1 MRSPSFTLKAAFF
14 NRQVGQKTN
23 NTKILLRMD
32 ELEDIQNYS
41 VYLPKAGLNADCLLL
56 IYLK

>member
-23 NTKILLRMD
+23 NTKILLRID
-32 ELEDIQNYS
+32 ELEDIHNYT
-41 VYLPKAGLNADCLLL
+41 VYLPKAGFRCR
-56 IYLK
+56 